1 MDVSCNEFE
10 GYNDEIQ
17 PSLEELDPTFVSFLD
32 AFNRLIANTYEDEV
46 AGVSVQRLTD
56 EGMESGNDWDKTI
69 AQMLNE
75 VGPLYERCKAGLS
88 PMIREI
94 ADGNKCTSQGSY
106 DLDNLKNTPPA
117 RLDKLLKVIRF
128 DETKAEEEA
137 KTPSATQ
144 KDRLLDRI
152 SKLDTAVTDGE
163 DNASKLEDLKED
175 VEKETIK
182 YIREQT
188 AWILA
193 KERYD
198 DVLTSQK
205 ALEVMIA

>member
-10 GYNDEIQ
+10 GYNDEIK
-17 PSLEELDPTFVSFLD
+17 PELEMLDPTFVPFLD

-46 AGVSVQRLTD
+46 EGVSAQRLTD

-69 AQMLNE
+69 AQMLNQ

-152 SKLDTAVTDGE
+152 RKLDEYTGD
-163 DNASKLEDLKED
+163 DASKLEELKQD
-175 VEKETIK
+175 VEEESLN
-182 YIREQT
+182 YIREQSE
-188 AWILA
+188 WILA

-198 DVLTSQK
+198 DVLTS
-205 ALEVMIA
+205 